1 MYFLRSARY
10 SSAGPESGRES
21 GVPLSDCGVG
31 GRGSLLKLL
40 LGGFCVLANEC
51 GMSLRSSSG
60 SVFIW
65 TEGKGR
71 YTTFLFCDFEA
82 EKSSRPIP
90 LGSCIM
96 SKQDSPC
103 WCPRGSRG
111 TDALGPAARCRAGV
125 ETPNGFCACGGG
137 SRSGVQG
144 WEARAWGCGIQGGEG
159 FAT

>member
-10 SSAGPESGRES
+10 SSAGPESGSES
-21 GVPLSDCGVG
+21 GVPLSDCSMG

-51 GMSLRSSSG
+51 GMSLRRSSG

-71 YTTFLFCDFEA
+71 YTTFLFCDFDA
-82 EKSSRPIP
+82 EKSSRTIP
-90 LGSCIM
+90 LGSCIL
-96 SKQDSPC
+96 SKQGSPC
-103 WCPRGSRG
+103 WCPRGSQGR
-111 TDALGPAARCRAGV
+111 TPWDRLLAAAPAAKLQTDSARAVVGADLAYRVGRLSRGV
-125 ETPNGFCACGGG
+125 EE
-137 SRSGVQG
+137 SR
-144 WEARAWGCGIQGGEG
+144 GGEG